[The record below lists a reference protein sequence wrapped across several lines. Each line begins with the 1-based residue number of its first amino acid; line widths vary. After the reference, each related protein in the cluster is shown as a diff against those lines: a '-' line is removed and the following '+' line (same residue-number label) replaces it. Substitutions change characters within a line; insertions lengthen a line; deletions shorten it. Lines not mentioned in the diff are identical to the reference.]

1 MSYNNMVRVYTILFY
16 KELPAMELNY
26 LKDHLFDLLN
36 ESDCLNVTDM
46 EANDALN
53 TFRITVPDGS
63 VFVISCQNAE

>member
-1 MSYNNMVRVYTILFY
+1 MSYNNMVRVCTISLC
-16 KELPAMELNY
+16 KEPNAMELNY

-36 ESDCLNVTDM
+36 ESDCLNITDI

-63 VFVISCQNAE
+63 VFVISCQRVE